1 MSEDELEAML
11 HLAPVSPSGASH
23 AICGSLLRCGR
34 LLRGDVHDPCAGA
47 HDPCAGAVPGLQ
59 AVGQEGRDLTL
70 LQPDFYGFVDGTDST
85 ANSSDQPR
93 LE

>member
-23 AICGSLLRCGR
+23 AICGSLLRFGR
-34 LLRGDVHDPCAGA
+34 LFRGDVHDPCAGV
-47 HDPCAGAVPGLQ
+47 VPGLQ